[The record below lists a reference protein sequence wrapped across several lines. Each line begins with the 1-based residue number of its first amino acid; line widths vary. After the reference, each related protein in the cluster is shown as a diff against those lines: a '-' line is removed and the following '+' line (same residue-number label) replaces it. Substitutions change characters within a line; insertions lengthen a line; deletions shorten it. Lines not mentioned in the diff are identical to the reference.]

1 MRAPSHIHEA
11 AQALDGTRPRHGG
24 GSGPGT
30 ALARAVAR
38 GRELGDGFRE
48 LGGKLVAYY
57 LVRLRAQPAA
67 ARGDRDLA
75 SLVAETYR
83 RDPKHTAFLL
93 ERLCYDFVKGHRR
106 SGRAGRGASSEEIP
120 RHLLD
125 GSAAAPGALPEQS
138 LILLHAGLG
147 MALTEILLLPV
158 PRGSPASA
166 FAAALD
172 SFAAQVEANA
182 RPEFAAVAFES
193 LGLMVRRFI
202 PRLHAPVE
210 TCLRARDER
219 LAAYYWHGAGRGI
232 YFLPGLFHPFPGRAR
247 RGLEICRREPLEP
260 RHRLDALAGFCFAS
274 TMINLRHPELVARL
288 LPYLGPGEIEAL
300 ASGVA
305 GALLTRH
312 HTSPDQPGVRT
323 FLRPL
328 AANLTGRGARRGAGL
343 GADLAGLWEN
353 AVRRPCLAAL
363 DGAYPLLRTR
373 GELAR
378 LARHCPLGSLPAP
391 ETPGD
396 AGDAGAAGGAVTP
409 EMRE

>member
-1 MRAPSHIHEA
+1 MRGPNQIHEA
-11 AQALDGTRPRHGG
+11 ARALHGTRPRHAGG
-24 GSGPGT
+24 AGPGT

-38 GRELGDGFRE
+38 RRELGDGFRE

-67 ARGDRDLA
+67 ARGKRDLA

-93 ERLCYDFVKGHRR
+93 ERLCYDFVTGLRR
-106 SGRAGRGASSEEIP
+106 SGRAADLP

-125 GSAAAPGALPEQS
+125 GSEAARALPEES

-147 MALTEILLLPV
+147 MALTEILLLPL
-158 PRGSPASA
+158 PRESPASA
-166 FAAALD
+166 YAAALD
-172 SFAAQVEANA
+172 SFFAQVEANA
-182 RPEFAAVAFES
+182 RPEFAAVAFEA
-193 LGLMVRRFI
+193 LGLIVRRFI
-202 PRLHAPVE
+202 PHIHAPVE
-210 TCLRARDER
+210 ACLWARDER
-219 LAAYYWHGAGRGI
+219 LAAYYWHGAGRAI
-232 YFLPGLFHPFPGRAR
+232 YFLPRLFQPLPGTAR
-247 RGLEICRREPLEP
+247 RGLEICRREPREP

-312 HTSPDQPGVRT
+312 HTSPDQAGVRE

-328 AANLTGRGARRGAGL
+328 AADLGGRGAWPGAGHE
-343 GADLAGLWEN
+343 GGPAADLAAGLWEN

-363 DGAYPLLRTR
+363 DRAYPLLRAR
-373 GELAR
+373 GELAC
-378 LARHCPLGSLPAP
+378 LARHCPLSSLPVP
-391 ETPGD
+391 ETPETVP
-396 AGDAGAAGGAVTP
+396 AALPALQ
-409 EMRE
+409 R

>member
-1 MRAPSHIHEA
+1 M
-11 AQALDGTRPRHGG
+11 
-24 GSGPGT
+24 
-30 ALARAVAR
+30 ARAVAR

-93 ERLCYDFVKGHRR
+93 ERLCYDFVKGLRR
-106 SGRAGRGASSEEIP
+106 SGRAGHAADFP

-125 GSAAAPGALPEQS
+125 GSAAAGALPEQS

-158 PRGSPASA
+158 PPGSPASA

-193 LGLMVRRFI
+193 LGLIVRRFI

-210 TCLRARDER
+210 ECLRARDER
-219 LAAYYWHGAGRGI
+219 LAAYYWHGAGRAI
-232 YFLPGLFHPFPGRAR
+232 YFLPGLFHPFPGTGR
-247 RGLEICRREPLEP
+247 RGFEICSREPLEP

-288 LPYLGPGEIEAL
+288 LADLGPGEVEAL

-312 HTSPDQPGVRT
+312 HTSPDQPGVRE

-328 AANLTGRGARRGAGL
+328 TADLSGRGAESA
-343 GADLAGLWEN
+343 ADLAGLWEN

-363 DGAYPLLRTR
+363 DRSYPLLRAR
-373 GELAR
+373 GELAC
-378 LARHCPLGSLPAP
+378 LARHCPLGSLPMP
-391 ETPGD
+391 ET
-396 AGDAGAAGGAVTP
+396 AVTP
-409 EMRE
+409 EPLEPAEAP